1 MHLGM
6 ADADETVMKQI
17 VQPLSFN
24 PWLGLAVKGMW
35 TTKPVPVVIEATDD
49 KDPEPSSEPE
59 AA

>member
-1 MHLGM
+1 
-6 ADADETVMKQI
+6 MKQI

-35 TTKPVPVVIEATDD
+35 TTKPIPVVIETTDYQD
-49 KDPEPSSEPE
+49 SEPLSEPE

>member
-17 VQPLSFN
+17 VRPLSFN

-35 TTKPVPVVIEATDD
+35 TTKPIPVVIETTDHQD
-49 KDPEPSSEPE
+49 AEPLSEPE